1 VFLFLAKT
9 LPNLKA
15 QREGSPLGSKRVSAT
30 PNAFARKHVT
40 FW

>member
-1 VFLFLAKT
+1 VFLSLAKT

-15 QREGSPLGSKRVSAT
+15 RRGGSPLGSERASVT

-40 FW
+40 F